1 MPRPRRNFSAEFKAK
16 VVLDLLTGAASPA
29 ELGRKHNL
37 KPDLLTRWKT
47 EALERLPQL
56 FAGESHG
63 SQQQQARIDELE
75 QVLGRKTCELEI
87 LKKASRLLSGLS
99 NSDGRSP

>member
-1 MPRPRRNFSAEFKAK
+1 MPRLRRNFTAEFKAK
-16 VVLDLLTGAASPA
+16 LVLDLLTGAASPA

-47 EALERLPQL
+47 EVLQRLPQL
-56 FAGESHG
+56 FAGPEQTDHK
-63 SQQQQARIDELE
+63 QAKIDELE